1 MSKEIKRV
9 LISGMIGNALEWYD
23 FVLFIQFAPFIS
35 QLFFPANNKEA
46 ALLSTLGIFAAGF
59 VMRPV
64 GGILFGY
71 LGDKFGRKVSLV
83 FSILMMSIPTA
94 MIGILPVYSQI
105 GILSPILLT
114 VIRLLQGIALG
125 GGFSGCMA
133 FLVEHAPANQRGLI
147 GSASMFSLGAG
158 VLFGII
164 VSLIISSSMD
174 KASFKEW
181 GWRLPFIASI
191 FIGMV
196 AFYIKKYVHESPV
209 YLNAKKSGTLSK
221 EPVRDVIKHHKKTL
235 LIAIGIYLT
244 VTVPFYT
251 LSAYFNTFLQNKMD
265 FTLQETMKM
274 NGIAMIF
281 FMIAI
286 PISGY
291 FSDKIG
297 RKKVLS
303 YAAIALAIAVYPV
316 FCLVTSGS
324 SLLTI
329 YGQMIF
335 AVIVGCYV
343 GPTPATLVE
352 LFPTSVRFSGLALS
366 YNISA
371 AIFGGTVPL
380 VYSQLI
386 KYTDSYKTPAFYI
399 LFFILVTGYS
409 IYKFKDKYNKSL
421 V

>member
-1 MSKEIKRV
+1 MSKEIKKV

-35 QLFFPANNKEA
+35 QLFFPPGNKEA

-59 VMRPV
+59 LMRPV
-64 GGILFGY
+64 GGVLFGY
-71 LGDKFGRKVSLV
+71 LGDKFGRKVSLI

-94 MIGILPVYSQI
+94 MIGILPVYEQI

-114 VIRLLQGIALG
+114 LIRLLQGIALG

-147 GSASMFSLGAG
+147 GSASMFSLGGG
-158 VLFGII
+158 VLFGILI
-164 VSLIISSSMD
+164 SLIISSSMD
-174 KASFKEW
+174 EVSFKEW

-191 FIGMV
+191 FIGMI

-209 YLNAKKSGTLSK
+209 YLEAKKSGTLSK
-221 EPVRDVIKHHKKTL
+221 EPVRDVIRYHKKPL

-251 LSAYFNTFLQNKMD
+251 LSAYFNTFLQNHLN
-265 FTLQETMKM
+265 FTLEETMKI

-281 FMIAI
+281 FILTI

-291 FSDKIG
+291 LSDKIG
-297 RKKVLS
+297 RKKVLAF
-303 YAAIALAIAVYPV
+303 AAIALAIVVYPV
-316 FCLVTSGS
+316 FCLVSSGS
-324 SLLTI
+324 QELAT
-329 YGQMIF
+329 YGQIIF
-335 AVIVGCYV
+335 AIVVGCYV

-371 AIFGGTVPL
+371 AIFGGTVPI

-386 KYTDSYKTPAFYI
+386 KYTDSYITPAFYI
-399 LFFILVTGYS
+399 LFFIFVTGYS
-409 IYKFKDKYNKSL
+409 IYKLQDKYNKSL